1 MIISGLK
8 YTSNFFVTIINDDIL
23 TMLANALNLHSM
35 DVSVRKAFLGLIWL
49 GSMVAHS
56 QNFTPANFTSST
68 SFWEEYYTFETDQLP
83 ETFDLDLT
91 GPQSQALARILA
103 VARTEAVSADA
114 SSKSFLK
121 NNIHLALYLSGFNPV
136 ARGAYDRKGLWMLTY
151 ADARRYGLRINQ
163 HTDDRMDIMKNTRAA
178 AQYFKDLKK
187 RFGKEAELRFVCGPA
202 GFARLSQP
210 LRDSISQQLQGLEKV
225 VKNFDV
231 ATVSVTAKPT
241 WDTQTFSSLVYIDQV
256 VEASGITHDQFAKRN
271 PTLISNSIPAGM
283 AVQLPEKLE
292 EKSIVRAARQ
302 REKEHAEAFKIKLA
316 KIRRDAPSSKTH
328 RAITYRVK
336 SGDVLG
342 RIAMKYGVSVSKI
355 KKWNKL
361 RSDRI
366 NIGQKLVVYYPKN
379 KKLPKKKVT
388 TVSKPVEKP
397 EVKLTAKEKGLFT
410 IYEVQAGDTLWAISR
425 KFEGVKPEHIMQWND
440 IGEKIKIGQKLKIKN
455 LQ

>member
-1 MIISGLK
+1 
-8 YTSNFFVTIINDDIL
+8 
-23 TMLANALNLHSM
+23 M
-35 DVSVRKAFLGLIWL
+35 DVSVRKALLGLIWL

-56 QNFTPANFTSST
+56 QNFTPANFTSSA
-68 SFWEEYYTFETDQLP
+68 SFWEEYYAFEITQLP
-83 ETFDLDLT
+83 ETSAIDLND
-91 GPQSQALARILA
+91 QQVRALAQTLA
-103 VARTEAVSADA
+103 VAHTGHISSDA
-114 SSKSFLK
+114 STRSFLME
-121 NNIHLALYLSGFNPV
+121 NLHLALYLSGYNPV
-136 ARGAYDRKGLWMLTY
+136 ARGSNDRKGLWMLTY
-151 ADARRYGLRINQ
+151 AAARRYGLSINK
-163 HTDDRMDIMKNTRAA
+163 HTDDRLDITKNTQAA
-178 AQYFKDLKK
+178 ARYFKDLKK
-187 RFGKEAELRFVCGPA
+187 RFGKQAELRFVCGPA
-202 GFARLSQP
+202 GFARLNQP
-210 LRDSISQQLQGLEKV
+210 LRDSIAQHLQSLEEV
-225 VKNFDV
+225 VKNFDA

-241 WDTQTFSSLVYIDQV
+241 WGQQKFPSLVYIDQV
-256 VEASGITHDQFAKRN
+256 VEAAGITNDQFSRRN

-292 EKSIVRAARQ
+292 EKPIVQAARQ

-316 KIRRDAPSSKTH
+316 KIRRNAPSSKTH

-342 RIAMKYGVSVSKI
+342 RIAMKYGVSISKI

-379 KKLPKKKVT
+379 KKLPKKKV
-388 TVSKPVEKP
+388 VEAAKPAEKP
-397 EVKLTAKEKGLFT
+397 EVRLTAKEKNLYT

-425 KFEGVKPEHIMQWND
+425 KFEGVKPEHIMRWND